1 MVDIKILNT
10 KEEYENFINEDKVI
24 VKFSAEWC
32 SPCKVLGNI
41 INNLDP
47 EQLNGYKFGEVNV
60 DDDFADELTQSL
72 NIRNIPV
79 CVYFNNGKEVNRTI
93 GIVKANDIYSNVDF

>member
-32 SPCKVLGNI
+32 APCKVLGNI
-41 INNLDP
+41 INNLDT
-47 EQLNGYKFGEVNV
+47 EQLNGYKFGEVNI

-93 GIVKANDIYSNVDF
+93 GVVKANDIYSNVDF